1 MKNLTLKQAAL
12 GLEKGDVSSVKLTK
26 YYLDRIKKIDKD
38 LNSFLLVTDKLALK
52 AAKVSDDRRA
62 KGKSL
67 GILDGIPYA
76 LKDVFCTKGI
86 KTTAASKI
94 LKDFIP
100 PYNSTV
106 YNKLKAQGAVMLGKT
121 NTDEFTMGSSTE
133 NSAFKTTKNPWD
145 KERVPG
151 GSSGGS
157 AAAVAADLCI
167 FALGTDTGGSI
178 RQPASYCGIIGLKV
192 SYGLISRFGV
202 ISYASSFDTIGPLCK
217 TVEDAA
223 IIIKELAGQDYYDS
237 TTIPDKALDY
247 IKSLNSKDLKG
258 KTIGLPK
265 EFMAKGINP
274 EVKRI
279 IKKTAKLAE
288 KLGAKV
294 EEMSLPSI
302 KQAIAVYYILAKSE
316 ASSNLARYDG
326 IRYGYS
332 LIKQGKKEELE
343 KIYSLSREQG
353 FGDEAKRSIMLGTYT
368 LSAGYFDAYYKKAA
382 QIRTLIKQEFEQAFK
397 KYDILLTPVAPML
410 PFKIN
415 EKLDNPLQM
424 YLADVNTVP
433 INVAGV
439 PAISLPIGLSK
450 NNLPIGVQLIG
461 PIKGEGKILDI
472 GQVLEQEI
480 NFKQK
485 PKIL

>member
-1 MKNLTLKQAAL
+1 MRNLNLKQAAL
-12 GLEKGDVSSVKLTK
+12 GLEKGDFSSVKLTK
-26 YYLDRIKKIDKD
+26 YYLDRIKDLDKD
-38 LNSFLLVTDKLALK
+38 LNCFLLVTDKQALK
-52 AAKVSDDRRA
+52 AAQVSDDRRA
-62 KGKSL
+62 KGKTL
-67 GILDGIPYA
+67 GTLDGIPYG

-94 LKDFIP
+94 LEDFIP

-106 YNKLKAQGAVMLGKT
+106 FNKLEAQGAVMLGKT

-157 AAAVAADLCI
+157 AAAVAADLCV

-178 RQPASYCGIIGLKV
+178 RQPASYCGITGLKV

-237 TTIPDKALDY
+237 TTIPDKTPDY
-247 IKSLNSKDLKG
+247 LKGLNSKDLKG

-265 EFMAKGINP
+265 EFMAKGIDP
-274 EVKRI
+274 EVKAAI
-279 IKKTAKLAE
+279 EKTAKIAE

-294 EEMSLPSI
+294 EQMSLPSI
-302 KQAIAVYYILAKSE
+302 EQAIAVYYILVKSE

-326 IRYGYS
+326 IRYGHS

-343 KIYSLSREQG
+343 KIYSLSREES

-382 QIRTLIKQEFEQAFK
+382 QIRTLIKQEFEQALK

-410 PFKIN
+410 AFKIG
-415 EKLDNPLQM
+415 EKLDDPLQM

-439 PAISLPIGLSK
+439 PAISLPVGLSK
-450 NNLPIGVQLIG
+450 NNLPIGAQLIG
-461 PIKGEGKILDI
+461 PIKGEAKILDI
-472 GQVLEQEI
+472 AQVLEQEI
-480 NFKQK
+480 NFKDK
-485 PKIL
+485 PKI